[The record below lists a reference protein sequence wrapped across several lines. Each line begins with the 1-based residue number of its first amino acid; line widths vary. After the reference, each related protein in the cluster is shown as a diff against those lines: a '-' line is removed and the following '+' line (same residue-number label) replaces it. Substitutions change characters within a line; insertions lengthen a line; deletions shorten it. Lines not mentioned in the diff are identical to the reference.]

1 MMRRSMY
8 SSVSRARK
16 NTAKTVAV
24 VLGIVVALLLAFII
38 WCVAVYSSGGF
49 TSQADEISTL
59 KIQLEQKEQ
68 ENAALKEQV
77 TKLEEQKR
85 QLESNAPVQE
95 PNTTPPPTETPTP
108 TPTRTPTRSPARTA
122 TPTPPPTPTPTP
134 TPPPVQSSGQPEAQS
149 GNGPAQQQ

>member
-1 MMRRSMY
+1 MMHRSMY

-16 NTAKTVAV
+16 NTAKTVAI
-24 VLGIVVALLLAFII
+24 VLGIVVVLLIAFII

-49 TSQADEISTL
+49 TSQADEISAL

-68 ENAALKEQV
+68 ENTALKEQV
-77 TKLEEQKR
+77 TRLEEQKR

-95 PNTTPPPTETPTP
+95 PNTTPPPTQTPTP

-122 TPTPPPTPTPTP
+122 TPTPTPSTPTP

-149 GNGPAQQQ
+149 GNGPTQQQ